1 MLPGGK
7 YTVDRSINFGYK
19 TKFNGQRNAEM
30 AINRPINNRV
40 RGDQMIGRDKEEEAL
55 QFIKKYTALSY
66 YVHQGVSLGYAAQ
79 IAGMDKGSFIR
90 FLSENGVSIFHF
102 DDEKEFL
109 EELANA

>member
-1 MLPGGK
+1 MCK
-7 YTVDRSINFGYK
+7 IAFSIPNEVLYD
-19 TKFNGQRNAEM
+19 TRQS
-30 AINRPINNRV
+30 
-40 RGDQMIGRDKEEEAL
+40 EEEAL

-79 IAGMDKGSFIR
+79 IAGMDKGAFIR